1 MKIPIFTTPRRGL
14 MGSKALRKQAR
25 GILMSVAAFFVSS
38 SEDIDQI
45 VSHSQELIER
55 DLREFFEDKS
65 KFIKRMDKK
74 RNEIL
79 LDTVPF

>member
-1 MKIPIFTTPRRGL
+1 
-14 MGSKALRKQAR
+14 
-25 GILMSVAAFFVSS
+25 MSIAAFFVSS
-38 SEDIDQI
+38 SEEIDHI
-45 VSHSQELIER
+45 VSHSQELIEK

-74 RNEIL
+74 RNEVL